1 MRNTKRNRLAH
12 LTNTLCNLGFALGEV
27 ETLLSVE
34 RGLQRWH
41 ELECGTGDDKMSVS
55 VEREES
61 FALCTQC
68 GHRFYGHAA
77 EEENCPSCGDCA
89 PIRKKATGKPMRR
102 VQYRGRDGKWVDR
115 KTPCRDME
123 KANLRRLSR
132 VMEGKSVRAYV
143 QGDPRGC
150 ALYILRPGDVPQGG
164 DPNAYYS
171 RGIPVC
177 IN

>member
-1 MRNTKRNRLAH
+1 MLSETNKPQTTNHKHKMRNTKRTKLMH
-12 LTNTLCNLGFALGEV
+12 LQDTLCNLGFALGDV
-27 ETLLSVE
+27 GTLLSVE

-41 ELECGTGDDKMSVS
+41 ELECGTGDDRVSVS
-55 VEREES
+55 VERDE
-61 FALCTQC
+61 
-68 GHRFYGHAA
+68 
-77 EEENCPSCGDCA
+77 
-89 PIRKKATGKPMRR
+89 ATGKPMRR
-102 VQYRGRDGKWVDR
+102 VQYMGRDGKWIDR

-132 VMEGKSVRAYV
+132 VMEGKAVRAYV

-150 ALYILRPGDVPQGG
+150 ALYILRPGDVPEGG

-177 IN
+177 ID